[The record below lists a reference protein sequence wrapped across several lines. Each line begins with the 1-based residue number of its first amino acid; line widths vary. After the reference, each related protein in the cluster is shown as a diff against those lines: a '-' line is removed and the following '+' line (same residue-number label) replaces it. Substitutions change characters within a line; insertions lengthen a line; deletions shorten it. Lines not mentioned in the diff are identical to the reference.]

1 MIIAIDGPL
10 ASGKGTIAR
19 ALAATFGL
27 PYLDTGTL
35 YRAVALA
42 MTDTG
47 HAPEETDRAIE
58 AARNLE
64 ISLTCD
70 PRIRT
75 AAIGAGASVV
85 AAIPEVRQALF
96 AAQREFALQPGGA
109 VLDGRDIGTV
119 VCPEADVKIFVT
131 ADVETRA
138 RRRQDE
144 LAASGEMIGFDA
156 MLEQLRIRDARD
168 SGRADAPLAMAED
181 AHLLDTSTMSIDAA
195 VNEARAIVEAKQ
207 GGSG

>member
-10 ASGKGTIAR
+10 ASGKGTIAK
-19 ALAATFGL
+19 ALAAAFDL

-42 MTDTG
+42 VTRDG
-47 HAPEETDRAIE
+47 HAPEESERAI
-58 AARNLE
+58 AAAQNLD
-64 ISLTCD
+64 IALTRD
-70 PRIRT
+70 PAIRT

-96 AAQREFALQPGGA
+96 AAQRDFALQAGGA

-119 VCPEADVKIFVT
+119 VCPEADVKIYVT

-138 RRRQDE
+138 ARRQEE
-144 LAASGEMIGFDA
+144 LAASGETIDFET
-156 MLEQLRIRDARD
+156 MLQQLKIRDARD

-181 AHLLDTSTMSIDAA
+181 AHLLDTSLMTIDAA
-195 VNEARAIVEAKQ
+195 VNEARAIVDAKR
-207 GGSG
+207 GVSG

>member
-10 ASGKGTIAR
+10 ASGKGTIAK
-19 ALAATFGL
+19 ALAARLAL

-42 MTDTG
+42 VIESG
-47 HAPEETDRAIE
+47 HAPEETEHAIA
-58 AARNLE
+58 AARALDVA
-64 ISLTCD
+64 LTRD

-75 AAIGAGASVV
+75 ATIGAGASVV
-85 AAIPEVRQALF
+85 AAIPDVRQALF
-96 AAQREFALQPGGA
+96 AAQRDFALQPGGA

-119 VCPEADVKIFVT
+119 VCPEADVKIYVT

-144 LAASGEMIGFDA
+144 LAASGEIIGFEA

-181 AHLLDTSTMSIDAA
+181 AHLLDTSSMSIDAA
-195 VNEARAIVEAKQ
+195 VNEAQAIVDAKR